1 MSGRTGTPYEDAL
14 RAVLS
19 LLDDLPG
26 PGMIIGGLA
35 VIAHGHV
42 RTTEDI
48 DVTVSGALVTAQT
61 VIDLAV
67 RHRIRSRIDDPVAFA
82 ERTQVLLLVHEPTGV
97 EVDLSLAWIPFEEE
111 ALTRRQVVP
120 FGGTTIR
127 VCHPDDLIIYKLV
140 AARPLDLEDARQLV
154 LRHGAA
160 LDRERIQR
168 TLAGFDQILDDGRSR
183 ASLWQEI
190 ERSTYPPPSDPRR

>member
-1 MSGRTGTPYEDAL
+1 MSRRTGTYDDAL
-14 RAVLS
+14 RAVLA

-26 PGMIIGGLA
+26 PAMIIGGLA
-35 VIAHGHV
+35 VIAQGHV

-48 DVTVSGALVTAQT
+48 DVTVSGASVTPGS
-61 VIDLAV
+61 VIDVAA
-67 RHRIRSRIDDPVAFA
+67 RHGIRSRIDDPVAFA

-111 ALTRRQVVP
+111 ALSRGQVVP
-120 FGGTTIR
+120 FRDTTMR
-127 VCHPDDLIIYKLV
+127 VCHPEDLVIYKLV

-154 LRHGAA
+154 LRHGTA

-168 TLAGFDQILDDGRSR
+168 TLASFDEILEDGRPR
-183 ASLWQEI
+183 VALWLEI
-190 ERSTYPPPSDPRR
+190 ERSTVRPSRDPRP

>member
-1 MSGRTGTPYEDAL
+1 MSRSTGTPYEDAL

-35 VIAHGHV
+35 VIAQGHV

-48 DVTVSGALVTAQT
+48 DVTVSGASVTPQT
-61 VIDLAV
+61 VVDLAA
-67 RHRIRSRIDDPVAFA
+67 RHRIGSRIDDPVAFA

-111 ALTRRQVVP
+111 ALARHQVVP

-127 VCHPDDLIIYKLV
+127 VCHPDDLIVYKLV

-154 LRHGAA
+154 LRHWTT
-160 LDRERIQR
+160 LDRKRIQR
-168 TLAGFDQILDDGRSR
+168 TLAGFDEILDDGRSR
-183 ASLWQEI
+183 VALWQEI
-190 ERSTYPPPSDPRR
+190 ERSTDPPARDPRR

>member
-1 MSGRTGTPYEDAL
+1 MSGSTGRPYEDAL

-26 PGMIIGGLA
+26 LGMIIGGLA

-48 DVTVSGALVTAQT
+48 DVTVSGASVTPR
-61 VIDLAV
+61 VVLDLAA
-67 RHRIRSRIDDPVAFA
+67 RHGIRSRIDEAVAFA
-82 ERTQVLLLVHEPTGV
+82 ERTQVLLLVHDPSGV

-111 ALTRRQVVP
+111 ALARQQHAP
-120 FGGTTIR
+120 FGGSTIR
-127 VCHPDDLIIYKLV
+127 VCHPDDLIVYKLV

-154 LRHGAA
+154 LRHHRAM
-160 LDRERIQR
+160 DRERIR
-168 TLAGFDQILDDGRSR
+168 KTLASFDEILDDGRSR
-183 ASLWQEI
+183 VALWQEI
-190 ERSTYPPPSDPRR
+190 ERSAHPPARDP